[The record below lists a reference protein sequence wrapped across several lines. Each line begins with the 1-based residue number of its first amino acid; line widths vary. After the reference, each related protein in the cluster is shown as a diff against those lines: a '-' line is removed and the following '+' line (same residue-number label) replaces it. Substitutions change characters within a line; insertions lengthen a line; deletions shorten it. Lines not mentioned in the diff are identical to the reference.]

1 LAILEDLCKNYDI
14 GFWSNL
20 FIIASAKKIMHENLY
35 DYELQPEKRTSF
47 LTWLCILSFIGS
59 GWTIISSIYTY
70 TTAYKYAGILSKRSE
85 IKKDTVQLNSRKGN
99 VQKEGM
105 SEKVKTSFSKILQ
118 KENMR
123 KLALGNLVA
132 SLFTLCGAIFMWN
145 LKKIGFYLYIFGVI
159 VSLLVPFYI
168 FRNDMIAVG
177 ATSFN
182 NFFGL
187 IFIALYA
194 LNLKLLKS

>member
-1 LAILEDLCKNYDI
+1 MANDN
-14 GFWSNL
+14 
-20 FIIASAKKIMHENLY
+20 Y
-35 DYELQPEKRTSF
+35 DYETEPAKRPSF

-70 TTAYKYAGILSKRSE
+70 TTAYKYAGIFNKESE
-85 IKKDTVQLNSRKGN
+85 ITKDTVQLNSTKGK

-132 SLFTLCGAIFMWN
+132 SLFTLCGAILMWN
-145 LKKIGFYLYIFGVI
+145 LKKTGFYLYIFGVI
-159 VSLLVPFYI
+159 VSLLIPFYI
-168 FRNDMIAVG
+168 FGDDMIAVG

-194 LNLKLLKS
+194 LNLKSMKSWRA

>member
-1 LAILEDLCKNYDI
+1 
-14 GFWSNL
+14 
-20 FIIASAKKIMHENLY
+20 MHENLY
-35 DYELQPEKRTSF
+35 DYELQPEKRPSF

-70 TTAYKYAGILSKRSE
+70 TTAYKYAGILNRKSE
-85 IKKDTVQLNSRKGN
+85 IKKDTVQLNSPKGE

-105 SEKVKTSFSKILQ
+105 SEKVKSSFSKILQ

-123 KLALGNLVA
+123 KLALGNLAA
-132 SLFTLCGAIFMWN
+132 SLFTLCGAILMWN
-145 LKKIGFYLYIFGVI
+145 LKKTGFYLYIFGVI
-159 VSLLVPFYI
+159 ISLLIPFYI
-168 FRNDMIAVG
+168 FGNDMIAVG

-194 LNLKLLKS
+194 LNLKSMKGWRE

>member
-1 LAILEDLCKNYDI
+1 
-14 GFWSNL
+14 
-20 FIIASAKKIMHENLY
+20 
-35 DYELQPEKRTSF
+35 
-47 LTWLCILSFIGS
+47 
-59 GWTIISSIYTY
+59 
-70 TTAYKYAGILSKRSE
+70 
-85 IKKDTVQLNSRKGN
+85 

-132 SLFTLCGAIFMWN
+132 SLFTLCGAILMWN
-145 LKKIGFYLYIFGVI
+145 LKKTGFYLYIFGVI
-159 VSLLVPFYI
+159 VSLLIPFYI
-168 FRNDMIAVG
+168 FGDDMIAVG

-194 LNLKLLKS
+194 LNLKSMKSWRA